1 MWYYVQWDLTQF
13 EKGKGILTQATPWTD
28 LEDVIP
34 REVSQ
39 SWKNRYCM
47 ISLIR
52 AI

>member
-13 EKGKGILTQATPWTD
+13 EKGRGILTQATPWTD

-39 SWKNRYCM
+39 SWKPYDFTYKRY
-47 ISLIR
+47 LK
-52 AI
+52 